1 MLQSHHP
8 QARAITGQA
17 AAQEGARTI
26 RETINMRRFATGCDH
41 YRENWT
47 VDDSETLYQIYCLR
61 GTPPLTRE
69 EQERCIAS
77 KQGCWRLR
85 DANRKPAKA
94 AATAS

>member
-1 MLQSHHP
+1 MLQSIDP
-8 QARAITGQA
+8 PARARSGEA

-47 VDDSETLYQIYCLR
+47 VDDGETLYQIYCLR
-61 GTPPLTRE
+61 GTPPLTWE
-69 EQERCIAS
+69 EQEKCIAS
-77 KQGCWRLR
+77 KQGCWRQR
-85 DANRKPAKA
+85 DANRKRTK